1 MSHESNMDIMDRLK
15 TLTRFVY
22 VEAFK
27 FWRKP
32 VAWVVLA
39 LMFLGPIIGEILLLS
54 ISPGDAVYPR
64 VVQFLFTADI
74 LVFIALATVVLSV
87 LALGNDYELGTVNLI
102 LSRGVD
108 RYQFILS
115 KIITT
120 VLSSFIY
127 GLVFTATAL
136 VTSAIVHIA
145 HSDLPFFQ
153 AAGGDILWRV
163 LGATGVISLI
173 NLVLSGI
180 VMLGLVLGRS
190 SWFGMLAGMGYFFI
204 DFFIG
209 GIGSGNILG
218 IEDAYRYTV
227 TFRAISIM
235 ERLFPYDPDVSLP
248 RAWAEQGFAPPSQA
262 IIVLILYGIG
272 VTLLAI
278 ILFKRQDLTTK
289 S

>member
-1 MSHESNMDIMDRLK
+1 MSHENGVDIMDRMK
-15 TLTRFVY
+15 TLARFVH
-22 VEAFK
+22 VEALK

-32 VAWVVLA
+32 VAWVVLV
-39 LMFLGPIIGEILLLS
+39 LMLLGPIMGEILLLS

-87 LALGNDYELGTVNLI
+87 LSLGNDYELGTVSI
-102 LSRGVD
+102 IISRGVD

-115 KIITT
+115 KIIAT
-120 VLSSFIY
+120 VLSSFAY

-136 VTSAIVHIA
+136 VTSAIVHITQ
-145 HSDLPFFQ
+145 SDIPFLE

-163 LGATGVISLI
+163 LGTTGVISLI
-173 NLVLSGI
+173 NFVLSGI

-209 GIGSGNILG
+209 GIGSGSVLG
-218 IEDAYRYTV
+218 VKDAYRYTV

-235 ERLFPYDPDVSLP
+235 ERFFPYDPDVSLP
-248 RAWAEQGFAPPSQA
+248 RAWADQGFANPSQS
-262 IIVLILYGIG
+262 ILVLLLYGIG
-272 VTLLAI
+272 LTILAI

-289 S
+289 F